1 MSTRPSASSTSSAA
15 RCEDMGSFT
24 CARHVPGREPDHRLV
39 ARHRRSRCSSRGLL
53 SAGEALLVG
62 VFLLTGCSIGG
73 ATTRRTPVQ
82 TVTAVPT
89 CTPQLG
95 PCPVS
100 GLLDP
105 PPQRCPASPSLDS
118 LNFSHFGGFV
128 GGVQFVGH
136 APVWIPRPY
145 LGGSTVPITIHAE
158 QNGYTPFP
166 GTKIVWEVGPNY
178 TQPVS
183 VQMIDLRTGA
193 LAWWSLDATHSAR
206 TFVLDPAMPQG
217 DTYHRSPE
225 PGWHEWG
232 SGVTIAE
239 AGCYSLQ
246 VTWPGGNW
254 RVIVAAGR

>member
-1 MSTRPSASSTSSAA
+1 
-15 RCEDMGSFT
+15 
-24 CARHVPGREPDHRLV
+24 
-39 ARHRRSRCSSRGLL
+39 
-53 SAGEALLVG
+53 
-62 VFLLTGCSIGG
+62 
-73 ATTRRTPVQ
+73 
-82 TVTAVPT
+82 PT

-183 VQMIDLRTGA
+183 VQMIDLRT
-193 LAWWSLDATHSAR
+193 
-206 TFVLDPAMPQG
+206 
-217 DTYHRSPE
+217 
-225 PGWHEWG
+225 
-232 SGVTIAE
+232 
-239 AGCYSLQ
+239 
-246 VTWPGGNW
+246 
-254 RVIVAAGR
+254 